1 METNIIPQTD
11 KNIGVL
17 FSGGTDSTLLL
28 YQLSKTHPESK
39 LYLWSGSRLDD
50 KQFNLKN
57 INDILLKLKL
67 NNIGAHNIVTFKD
80 REDGKQKRA
89 KLHKQFVEMFNLD
102 CMVNGFTLNPPEDL
116 GEGRDEKR
124 DVVRSNKSEQNG
136 ITYYMPFVGLTKKD
150 IAKQY
155 EENGIRDS
163 LFPLTVSCEAVEPPR
178 PCKKCWWCKERYWGF
193 GEY

>member
-1 METNIIPQTD
+1 METNIIPQTN

-57 INDILLKLKL
+57 INDILLELKL
-67 NNIGAHNIVTFKD
+67 NNIGAHNIVTFKN
-80 REDGKQKRA
+80 REDGKQKRT

-102 CMVNGFTLNPPEDL
+102 CMVNGFTLNTPEDL

-124 DVVRSNKSEQNG
+124 DVVRSNKSQQNG
-136 ITYYMPFVGLTKKD
+136 ITYYMPFVSLTKKD